1 MVSIPLVNISQ
12 YLSRTRNSHFY
23 NLVATQKA
31 RFFLEP
37 PCIEVVGYSSGGCNN
52 TGIPKIKV
60 IFASGLIDEMILE
73 PAFPGPNCSPCIF
86 LGKLKD
92 TAPTNVAVTG
102 CLEKPGDKMEISMS
116 LPQHGWVLTLDY
128 GGQVTVHRTPC
139 VHPPCN
145 ALENK
150 TSICLFY
157 AKCFHDC

>member
-1 MVSIPLVNISQ
+1 MSFIFIILQ
-12 YLSRTRNSHFY
+12 QFK
-23 NLVATQKA
+23 KA

-73 PAFPGPNCSPCIF
+73 PAFPGPNCYPCNF
-86 LGKLKD
+86 LGKLNN

-102 CLEKPGDKMEISMS
+102 CLEKPGDKMEITMW

-128 GGQVTVHRTPC
+128 GGQVTVRRTPC

-145 ALENK
+145 ALENQ
-150 TSICLFY
+150 TGIYSFY

>member
-1 MVSIPLVNISQ
+1 MSI
-12 YLSRTRNSHFY
+12 HFY
-23 NLVATQKA
+23 NLVAIKKN

-73 PAFPGPNCSPCIF
+73 PSFPGPTCFPCNF

-102 CLEKPGDKMEISMS
+102 CLEKPGDKMEITMYGTQPSWG
-116 LPQHGWVLTLDY
+116 LDLDY
-128 GGQVTVHRTPC
+128 GGQVTVRRPLC

-145 ALENK
+145 LLENK
-150 TSICLFY
+150 TGIYLFY
-157 AKCFHDC
+157 AKFFHDC